1 MAESQ
6 TKWHLKTLGLVVLAA
21 VLTAVLAT
29 LIQQAIWHRSM
40 PGVSGG
46 AAIGVAVAVAM
57 SRRRRQQQQQ
67 PDTRV

>member
-6 TKWHLKTLGLVVLAA
+6 TRWYLKTLGLVVLAA

-29 LIQQAIWHRSM
+29 FIQQAIWHRSI

-57 SRRRRQQQQQ
+57 SRRKHQ
-67 PDTRV
+67 PQRDVRV